1 MRQRGFDAV
10 FMRQKGAIGRAPMR
24 QSRAGALCLSDC
36 SPAIR
41 ATMPRPAATA
51 VSASRSA
58 RRACSGACPN
68 CGAAFDCGA
77 PQAGSAAGASAGAEP
92 FVCWCAALPPLR
104 PAADA
109 TAGSAQAA
117 QSPQASGACLCP
129 ECLAAAL
136 AEQAARAAGIPAAP
150 LEEKPAVPAPRS
162 KLRR

>member
-1 MRQRGFDAV
+1 
-10 FMRQKGAIGRAPMR
+10 
-24 QSRAGALCLSDC
+24 
-36 SPAIR
+36 
-41 ATMPRPAATA
+41 MPRPAATA

-109 TAGSAQAA
+109 TAGSAQA
-117 QSPQASGACLCP
+117 PQASGACLCP

-136 AEQAARAAGIPAAP
+136 AEQAARATGIPAAP
-150 LEEKPAVPAPRS
+150 LEGKPAAPAPRS